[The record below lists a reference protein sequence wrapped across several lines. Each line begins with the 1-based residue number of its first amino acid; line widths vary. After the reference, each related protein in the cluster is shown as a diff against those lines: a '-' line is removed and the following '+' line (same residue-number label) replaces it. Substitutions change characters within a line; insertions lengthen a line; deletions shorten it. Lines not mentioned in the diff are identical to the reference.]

1 MKRSGGSKSVPSS
14 SSASAHVGSSQ
25 FGRKVCGCGDQLLLL
40 KATTAKNNGRFF
52 FRCRNWASE
61 SNCNYFRWAD
71 AMEAE
76 LEGKREI
83 EEGENENLSYS
94 DTMILQLVQK
104 NAKLKKKLLAERK
117 LGEIKLFFFILSW
130 AFTVILCVLFL
141 LKSNCK
147 D

>member
-1 MKRSGGSKSVPSS
+1 
-14 SSASAHVGSSQ
+14 
-25 FGRKVCGCGDQLLLL
+25 
-40 KATTAKNNGRFF
+40 
-52 FRCRNWASE
+52 
-61 SNCNYFRWAD
+61 
-71 AMEAE
+71 MEAE

>member
-117 LGEIKLFFFILSW
+117 LGEIKLMLNLSSCYEVQNLE
-130 AFTVILCVLFL
+130 F
-141 LKSNCK
+141 
-147 D
+147 

>member
-117 LGEIKLFFFILSW
+117 LGEIKLFFYFVLGFYCHTLCFISVEVKL
-130 AFTVILCVLFL
+130 
-141 LKSNCK
+141 
-147 D
+147 